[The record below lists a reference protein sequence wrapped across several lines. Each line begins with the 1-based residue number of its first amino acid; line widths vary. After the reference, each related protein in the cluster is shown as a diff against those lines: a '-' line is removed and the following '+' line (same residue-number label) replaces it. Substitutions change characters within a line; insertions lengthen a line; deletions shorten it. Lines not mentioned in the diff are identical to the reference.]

1 MIPLRD
7 NIPSRRFPVING
19 LLILANVVVFLF
31 EISLGDARLEQFIM
45 TYGLIP
51 GRITADPSGS
61 WMTIFTSTFLHGGWL
76 HLISNMLA
84 LFIFGDNIEDR
95 MGHIT
100 YLAFYMAGGLAA
112 GLMHI
117 FTNLGSPI
125 PTVGASGAI
134 AAILGA
140 YLILYPRARV
150 LTIIPI
156 FFFIQVVHIPAPI
169 YLIFWFVSQ
178 LFNGAAEIASNTYQE
193 GGVAW
198 WAHIGGF
205 VFGALVA
212 LLFFRRRTTRPQSV
226 WDQPEVIGRNTYRD
240 NDPYR

>member
-7 NIPSRRFPVING
+7 NIPSRRFPIVNW
-19 LLILANVVVFLF
+19 LLIAANVLVFLF
-31 EISLGDARLEQFIM
+31 EISLGQGRLEQLIM
-45 TYGLIP
+45 SYGLVP
-51 GRITADPSGS
+51 ARIAADPASN
-61 WMTIFTSTFLHGGWL
+61 WLTIFTSTFLHGGWL

-95 MGHIT
+95 MGHLA
-100 YLAFYMAGGLAA
+100 YLFFYVAGGFAA
-112 GLMHI
+112 GLLHI
-117 FTNLGSPI
+117 LTNLGSAV

-140 YLILYPRARV
+140 YLILYPRARI

-156 FFFIQVVHIPAPI
+156 FFFIQVIHIPAPI
-169 YLIFWFVSQ
+169 YLIFWFISQ
-178 LFNGAAEIASNTYQE
+178 LFNGAAQIVSNTYQD

-205 VFGALVA
+205 IFGALIA
-212 LLFFRRRTTRPQSV
+212 LLFYRRRSPRVRSV
-226 WDQPEVIGRNTYRD
+226 WDQPEVITNDPYRD